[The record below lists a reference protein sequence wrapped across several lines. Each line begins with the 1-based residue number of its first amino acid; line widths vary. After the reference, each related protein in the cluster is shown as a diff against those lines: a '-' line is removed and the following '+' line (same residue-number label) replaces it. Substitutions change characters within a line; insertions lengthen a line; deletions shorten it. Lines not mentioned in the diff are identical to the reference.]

1 MCSKEEGPSIHS
13 DARGLVCP
21 IIRSFLSANSNFSRV
36 YMEHRP
42 NIPGSQPHH
51 SNSSGSN
58 IPRRRSHSQPV
69 PPPPIAGPS
78 YRTTEQFDFSFQSPF
93 GTSPE
98 LEYDEDLFRHFMSM
112 SDDQHE
118 HHQTAGFPSFPPPP
132 PPPVPDQM
140 SNQQGVNP
148 LVTQT
153 FLAWLQYVHLQNQL
167 AQTQPSQSSQQQA
180 QQPQIQPQTSLQQ
193 HQAQFPLSAQT
204 GPPQTSQNIFQPST
218 SQSGPRVT
226 AQAQVRTSP
235 SVGASDT
242 PSPDGGEPVEGE
254 SLAITEDKR
263 RRNTAASARF
273 RVKKKQW
280 TLNLER
286 SISDL
291 SGRVEELEREA
302 AELRRENGWLK
313 EIVMLK
319 SKRFGGSVP
328 ELGPNTSQSGSDSG
342 STEGPSTSVDRS
354 GENDKD
360 DDSTTSGKDKG
371 KERAHS

>member
-1 MCSKEEGPSIHS
+1 
-13 DARGLVCP
+13 
-21 IIRSFLSANSNFSRV
+21 
-36 YMEHRP
+36 
-42 NIPGSQPHH
+42 
-51 SNSSGSN
+51 
-58 IPRRRSHSQPV
+58 
-69 PPPPIAGPS
+69 
-78 YRTTEQFDFSFQSPF
+78 
-93 GTSPE
+93 
-98 LEYDEDLFRHFMSM
+98 MSM
-112 SDDQHE
+112 SDDQQE

-132 PPPVPDQM
+132 PSMPDQM

-167 AQTQPSQSSQQQA
+167 AQTQPSH
-180 QQPQIQPQTSLQQ
+180 QPQQTIQPPPQLQQ
-193 HQAQFPLSAQT
+193 HQVQFPHSGQGLTTPQTAQSIFQT
-204 GPPQTSQNIFQPST
+204 GTSQAGSRTTTQ
-218 SQSGPRVT
+218 
-226 AQAQVRTSP
+226 AQAQTRTSP
-235 SVGASDT
+235 AIGASNT
-242 PSPDGGEPVEGE
+242 PSPEANEPAE
-254 SLAITEDKR
+254 SDVLAVAEDKR
-263 RRNTAASARF
+263 RRNTAASGESHVMRVWYEYSSNWLSYTARF

-319 SKRFGGSVP
+319 SKRFGGPVP
-328 ELGPNTSQSGSDSG
+328 ELNPNASQSGSDTG
-342 STEGPSTSVDRS
+342 STGGDGSSTSVDRG

-360 DDSTTSGKDKG
+360 GPSADDSTTSGKDKG